1 MFVGRWGIRGVG
13 VGPFWFGSPVGLSL
27 GFTAMIPGMQA
38 SIGVMRFIFVL
49 RVAARMRDMVHVAV
63 LGCRFVV
70 AVEVVSSWPLPCLS
84 LLAASLVIALPL
96 WSMVV
101 FVPVVG
107 VPVVLCG
114 GESEFVFGFCVL
126 VSML

>member
-1 MFVGRWGIRGVG
+1 
-13 VGPFWFGSPVGLSL
+13 
-27 GFTAMIPGMQA
+27 MIPGMQA
-38 SIGVMRFIFVL
+38 SIGVVRFIFVL

-70 AVEVVSSWPLPCLS
+70 AVEVVSSWSLPCLS
-84 LLAASLVIALPL
+84 LLAALSPVIALLL

-101 FVPVVG
+101 FVSVVG

-114 GESEFVFGFCVL
+114 GKSEFVFGFCAL